1 MPVFLTLLL
10 CCLQCN
16 IIALAAPA
24 TLDTSALSL
33 NAFTTSPLDSH
44 VTTNLLRL
52 PHLPLNTSAF
62 LNTTSPDNAM
72 IPYRVPNTP
81 TTLKFG
87 LLQNPIQKANMGRTI
102 LRTQQALRAQIA
114 STYQLRD
121 LPLQPD
127 DEPYKSDPYW
137 TGCFLG
143 VIAWP
148 PVKPP
153 RFIIEYHLTYGIV
166 ENVLQGLW
174 EFLYRGDRFVEAA
187 FEVIDD
193 QWGLVGLG
201 KVTTKRPGLGGGD
214 DS

>member
-1 MPVFLTLLL
+1 MHPSPARSTVLSPRSKHTVSIPFRSLREAGAEPRSLL
-10 CCLQCN
+10 Q
-16 IIALAAPA
+16 
-24 TLDTSALSL
+24 LS
-33 NAFTTSPLDSH
+33 
-44 VTTNLLRL
+44 
-52 PHLPLNTSAF
+52 HLPLNTSTF
-62 LNTTSPDNAM
+62 LNDTSLDAM

-81 TTLKFG
+81 TTLKFV
-87 LLQNPIQKANMGRTI
+87 LYPNPIQKANMGRTI
-102 LRTQQALRAQIA
+102 LRTQLALRAQIA

-148 PVKPP
+148 PPQPP
-153 RFIIEYHLTYGIV
+153 RFIIEYHLTYGVV

-174 EFLYRGDRFVEAA
+174 EFLYMGNRFVEAA

-193 QWGLVGLG
+193 HWGLVGLG
-201 KVTTKRPGLGGGD
+201 KVTTERPGSRGGGD
-214 DS
+214 S